1 MAFSTVS
8 LPQGTFALNGN
19 GHIYCGGSATWD
31 STDTS
36 ILSSVS
42 GGYELKGFTSG
53 SISISGSSVT
63 NEARGIGGGW
73 AQAAP
78 GGRSATLQLSFLRL
92 VGDTAQDG
100 LLGMIS
106 ADKSTWSNNGV
117 ALAYG
122 VDTTETA
129 SGGTTTTKLH
139 GFGGVWIL
147 TDVSIEQSGGG
158 DNDANAENVS
168 LTFSAFGNLVRID
181 DTYTPSTT

>member
-1 MAFSTVS
+1 MAFNQVS

-19 GHIYCGGSATWD
+19 GHVYAGGTATWD
-31 STDTS
+31 STDST
-36 ILSSVS
+36 ILSEIT
-42 GGYELKGFTSG
+42 GGYELRGFTSG
-53 SISISGSSVT
+53 SVSISGSSVT

-100 LLGMIS
+100 LLGMIT
-106 ADKSTWSNNGV
+106 ADRESWSNKGV
-117 ALAYG
+117 AIAYG
-122 VDTTETA
+122 VDTTET
-129 SGGTTTTKLH
+129 SSSSTTTKLH

-158 DNDANAENVS
+158 DNDANAETVS

-181 DTYTPSTT
+181 ETYTPST